1 MKNLFAYRLSQ
12 LNGHYLFT
20 VLASA
25 RPCTL
30 FYCITVLQAFGNLG
44 LLAGYGAK
52 PIGPGLG
59 RDKDEGNTLQ
69 SNGLFPVYS
78 AIEFRYKPA

>member
-1 MKNLFAYRLSQ
+1 MKSLFAYRLSQ
-12 LNGHYLFT
+12 LIEHCLFT

-30 FYCITVLQAFGNLG
+30 FYCITVKQAFGNLG

-52 PIGPGLG
+52 PIGPGFG
-59 RDKDEGNTLQ
+59 RDRVVSEQYL
-69 SNGLFPVYS
+69 P
-78 AIEFRYKPA
+78 

>member
-1 MKNLFAYRLSQ
+1 MYECMKNLLAYRLSQ
-12 LNGHYLFT
+12 LIGHCLIT

-30 FYCITVLQAFGNLG
+30 FYCITVKQAFGNHG

-52 PIGPGLG
+52 PIGAGLG
-59 RDKDEGNTLQ
+59 RDKI
-69 SNGLFPVYS
+69 SIV
-78 AIEFRYKPA
+78 A

>member
-1 MKNLFAYRLSQ
+1 MNVYFAYTVLYCLRMNENSFSYRLSQ
-12 LNGHYLFT
+12 LIGHCLFT

-30 FYCITVLQAFGNLG
+30 FYCSTVQQAFGNLG

-59 RDKDEGNTLQ
+59 RD
-69 SNGLFPVYS
+69 
-78 AIEFRYKPA
+78 R

>member
-1 MKNLFAYRLSQ
+1 MYKCVKSLFAYRLSQ
-12 LNGHYLFT
+12 LHGHYLFT

-30 FYCITVLQAFGNLG
+30 FYCITVKQAFGNLG

-59 RDKDEGNTLQ
+59 RDSFEFDD
-69 SNGLFPVYS
+69 SYLFVS
-78 AIEFRYKPA
+78 LNFLL